1 LFPLPGVAAEG
12 NADGGGRAITPVL
25 VVENPAGGRT
35 RQELKPLP
43 FTIGRQGGNSLVLR
57 DNRVSRQHAAIV
69 AEGGGYWVEDAGS
82 RLGVFVNGA
91 KVRRARLQ
99 HRDRVDF
106 GLNDSYAFT
115 FLDEPEPLG
124 KLYEHVSGPQNLAK
138 LRSLVEVARAAQR
151 SLSTDDVLRAVL
163 DAALTI
169 TGAERGF
176 LLLNLDADED
186 LEVALA
192 RDRHKNELPKEELTV
207 PTRLIRQALESRQE
221 MLSMNFDP
229 LAQQGVLPEHTVA
242 RLELRSVICVP
253 LVRMRGEEAV
263 GTQGV
268 LYLDSRLAPTD
279 LSAGNPELL
288 QTLALEASTILEN
301 ARLLEEDRQNQKLE
315 EEMEIARAIQ
325 RSLLP
330 ASLPAKGWFQAAG
343 SSQPAF
349 RVGGDYFDVHPAEHG
364 TWSVVVTD
372 VSGKGASSA
381 LLASLLQGAFLAA
394 GTVAIPKLLERLN
407 AFLLERTQGEK
418 YATVFYTVV
427 FPDGLMAYANAGLC
441 PPLVVRAATGEIE
454 TLDPTSMPLGLLEEA
469 QFEVAHQQL
478 AAGDL
483 VLCYSDGVEDAA
495 NADGAAFG
503 KKRLRALAREMKG
516 LSAAEAH
523 ELLRVRVL
531 EFVGAADLAD
541 DLTILAFRY
550 GASGGASV

>member
-1 LFPLPGVAAEG
+1 
-12 NADGGGRAITPVL
+12 VL
-25 VVENPAGGRT
+25 
-35 RQELKPLP
+35 K
-43 FTIGRQGGNSLVLR
+43 
-57 DNRVSRQHAAIV
+57 DNRISRQHAVIV
-69 AEGGGYWVEDAGS
+69 HEHDAYWIEDVGS
-82 RLGVFVNGA
+82 RLGIFVNGA
-91 KVRRARLQ
+91 KVKRVRLQ
-99 HRDRVDF
+99 DRDRIDF
-106 GLNDSYAFT
+106 GLDDSYGLVFHA
-115 FLDEPEPLG
+115 DAEPLG
-124 KLYEHVSGPQNLAK
+124 KLYEHVSGPENLAK

-151 SLSTDDVLRAVL
+151 SLSTEEVLRAVV

-176 LLLNLDADED
+176 LLLNLDRDDD
-186 LEVALA
+186 LEIAVA
-192 RDRHKNELPKEELTV
+192 RDRHKNELKKGELTV
-207 PTRLIRQALESRQE
+207 PTRLIRRALESRQE

-229 LAQQGVLPEHTVA
+229 LAVQGVLPEHTVA

-268 LYLDSRLAPTD
+268 LYLDSRMAPTD

-330 ASLPAKGWFQAAG
+330 ASLPSSGWFQAAG

-418 YATVFYTVV
+418 YATVFYSVV
-427 FPDGLMAYANAGLC
+427 FPDGLLAYANTGLC
-441 PPLVVRAATGEIE
+441 PPLVVRAETGEIE
-454 TLDPTSMPLGLLEEA
+454 LLEPTSMPLGLLEEA

-478 AAGDL
+478 AVGDL
-483 VLCYSDGVEDAA
+483 VVCYSDGVEDAC
-495 NADGAAFG
+495 NPDGDAFG
-503 KKRLRALAREMKG
+503 KKRLRELAREMRG
-516 LSAAEAH
+516 MSAAAAH
-523 ELLRVRVL
+523 ELLRSRVL
-531 EFVGAADLAD
+531 EFTGAADLAD

-550 GASGGASV
+550 GDSTS

>member
-1 LFPLPGVAAEG
+1 
-12 NADGGGRAITPVL
+12 
-25 VVENPAGGRT
+25 VENPAGGRS
-35 RQELKPLP
+35 RVELAPLP
-43 FTIGRQGGNSLVLR
+43 FSIGRQSDNRLVLK
-57 DNRVSRQHAAIV
+57 DNRVSRQHAVILSENGA
-69 AEGGGYWVEDAGS
+69 YWLEDVGS
-82 RLGVFVNGA
+82 RLGIFVNGT
-91 KVRRARLQ
+91 KVKRVRLQ
-99 HRDRVDF
+99 HRDRIDF
-106 GLNDSYAFT
+106 GLADSYSLT
-115 FLDEPEPLG
+115 FLDDAEPIG
-124 KLYEHVSGPQNLAK
+124 KLYEHVTGPENLAK

-151 SLSTDDVLRAVL
+151 SLSTEEVLKAVV

-176 LLLNLDADED
+176 LMLNLDADED
-186 LEVALA
+186 LEIAVA
-192 RDRHKNELPKEELTV
+192 RDRYKQELPKSDLAV
-207 PTRLIRQALESRQE
+207 PTRLIRRALESRQE
-221 MLSMNFDP
+221 LLSMNFDP

-268 LYLDSRLAPTD
+268 LYLDSRLSPTD

-301 ARLLEEDRQNQKLE
+301 ARLLEEERQNQKLE

-330 ASLPAKGWFQAAG
+330 ASLPSTGWFQAAG

-349 RVGGDYFDVHPAEHG
+349 RVGGDYYDVHPADHG

-381 LLASLLQGAFLAA
+381 LLAALLQGAFLAA

-418 YATVFYTVV
+418 YATVFYSVM
-427 FPDGLMAYANAGLC
+427 FPDGLMAYANTGLC
-441 PPLVVRAATGEIE
+441 PPLLVRAATGEIE
-454 TLDPTSMPLGLLEEA
+454 SLDPTSMPLGLLEEA

-478 AAGDL
+478 ATGDL
-483 VLCYSDGVEDAA
+483 VVCYSDGVEDAC
-495 NADGAAFG
+495 NPDGVAFG
-503 KKRLRALAREMKG
+503 KKRLRDLVRQMRG
-516 LSAAEAH
+516 MTSAAAH
-523 ELLRVRVL
+523 DLLRSTVL

-541 DLTILAFRY
+541 DLTILVCRY
-550 GASGGASV
+550 GT

>member
-1 LFPLPGVAAEG
+1 M
-12 NADGGGRAITPVL
+12 
-25 VVENPAGGRT
+25 ENPAGGRT
-35 RQELKPLP
+35 RVDLAPLP
-43 FTIGRQGGNSLVLR
+43 FSIGRQSDNRLVLK
-57 DNRVSRQHAAIV
+57 DNRISRQHAAIV
-69 AEGGGYWVEDAGS
+69 REGDAYWVEDLGS

-91 KVRRARLQ
+91 KAKRVRLQ
-99 HRDRVDF
+99 HRDRIDF
-106 GLNDSYAFT
+106 GLGDSYALV
-115 FLDEPEPLG
+115 FLAEPEPIG
-124 KLYEHVSGPQNLAK
+124 KLYEHVTGPENLAK

-151 SLSTDDVLRAVL
+151 SLSTADVLRAVV

-186 LEVALA
+186 LEISVA
-192 RDRHKNELPKEELTV
+192 RDRYKNELPKQDLTV
-207 PTRLIRQALESRQE
+207 PTRLIRRALESRQE

-229 LAQQGVLPEHTVA
+229 LAEEGIEPSQTVA

-268 LYLDSRLAPTD
+268 LYLDSRLSPTD

-330 ASLPAKGWFQAAG
+330 ASLPVTGWFQAAG

-349 RVGGDYFDVHPAEHG
+349 RVGGDYYDVHPGEHG

-394 GTVAIPKLLERLN
+394 GSVAIPKLLERLN
-407 AFLLERTQGEK
+407 AFLLERTHGEK
-418 YATVFYTVV
+418 YATVFYAML
-427 FPDGLMAYANAGLC
+427 FPDGLMAYANTGLC
-441 PPLVVRAATGEIE
+441 PPFVVRAATGELE
-454 TLDPTSMPLGLLEEA
+454 PLDPTSMPIGLMEDA

-478 AAGDL
+478 EAGDL
-483 VLCYSDGVEDAA
+483 VVCYSDGVEDAC
-495 NADGAAFG
+495 NPDGLAFG
-503 KKRLRALAREMKG
+503 KKLLRELARSMRG
-516 LSAAEAH
+516 LGAPAAHA
-523 ELLRVRVL
+523 LLRDRVL
-531 EFVGAADLAD
+531 EYVGPADLAD
-541 DLTILAFRY
+541 DLTILVLRY
-550 GASGGASV
+550 GV